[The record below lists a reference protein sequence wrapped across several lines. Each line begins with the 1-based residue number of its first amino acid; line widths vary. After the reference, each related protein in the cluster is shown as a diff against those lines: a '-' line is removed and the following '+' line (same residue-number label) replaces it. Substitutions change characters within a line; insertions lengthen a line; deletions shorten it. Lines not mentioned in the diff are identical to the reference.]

1 MTFLSTIAQT
11 KTDPMATA
19 TQPSQSFQFCGRS
32 FLAFVLKPEMPIGR
46 WMTEADTWLSRSP
59 GFFAGK
65 PIVLDVSGL
74 LLTKSRMAGLIADL
88 GARNIRVMGMLGADP
103 ALDDPALP
111 PALSPGR
118 SAPAYAANETP
129 KPHAAAA
136 PAAAPAPIPSLV
148 VDRPVRSG
156 QSLFHEGDVTV
167 IGSVSSG
174 AEIVATGSIHIYGT
188 LRGRV
193 LAGADGNPGA
203 HIFCRRVE
211 AELIAIDGYYRMA
224 DEMAPLLGKPIHAWL
239 EEGALAIKA
248 LD

>member
-1 MTFLSTIAQT
+1 MI
-11 KTDPMATA
+11 P
-19 TQPSQSFQFCGRS
+19 
-32 FLAFVLKPEMPIGR
+32 
-46 WMTEADTWLSRSP
+46 LSRQRCHR
-59 GFFAGK
+59 G
-65 PIVLDVSGL
+65 GL
-74 LLTKSRMAGLIADL
+74 HQPTWRTRRPSLTR
-88 GARNIRVMGMLGADP
+88 R
-103 ALDDPALP
+103 P
-111 PALSPGR
+111 PL
-118 SAPAYAANETP
+118 T
-129 KPHAAAA
+129 
-136 PAAAPAPIPSLV
+136 AAPAPIPSLL
-148 VDRPVRSG
+148 VDQPVRSG

-193 LAGADGNPGA
+193 LAGADGNPRA

-239 EEGALAIKA
+239 EDGALAIKT